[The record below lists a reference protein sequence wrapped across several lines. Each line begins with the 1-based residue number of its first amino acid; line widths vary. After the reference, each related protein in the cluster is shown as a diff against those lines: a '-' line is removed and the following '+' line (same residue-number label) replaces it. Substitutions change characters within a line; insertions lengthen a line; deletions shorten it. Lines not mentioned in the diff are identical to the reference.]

1 MDRMMRMI
9 LPFRLV
15 IGTVEGTWKLNQ
27 NKPDPARLA
36 AATALEVR
44 PGEPP
49 AHSLARLMRQVD

>member
-1 MDRMMRMI
+1 MI

-44 PGEPP
+44 TGEPP